1 MRARVPFALRNLTHR
16 KLRSAT
22 ALAAVCFS
30 ALLMFMELGF
40 YQSVMTAAIT
50 IYRAMDVDLF
60 VVSTAY
66 QSLGHTATIPR
77 QRIYQARAISGV
89 RQVLPLFVDIEVWR
103 NPRTRLRYGL
113 LILGMDP
120 SMPFQPFTNAA
131 PLLRGRGLL
140 LDTLSR
146 PWFGSQD
153 VGVTTEIGQTQV
165 RVAGNYTLGPGF
177 TADGAAVVSS
187 DTFLQIFPHHD
198 IGNVSVGLIRLDPNS
213 RPEEVAESLRRSLP
227 SDTRVFTRAELLE
240 HEKTYWAD
248 GTSLGP
254 VFGSGVVL
262 GLIIG
267 IVILYQVMSND
278 IASRIRE
285 YATLKALGYTFRQ
298 LAGIV
303 LTEVSAFGVAGFVL
317 GLLLA
322 STLYKFVR
330 EETGMPVAMDA
341 SMAVAVFLLT
351 LAMCWISGWLATRR
365 VRRADPAELF

>member
-1 MRARVPFALRNLTHR
+1 MRANVPFALRNLTHR
-16 KLRSAT
+16 KLRAAI
-22 ALAAVCFS
+22 ALSAVCFS

-50 IYRAMDVDLF
+50 IYGAMDVDLF
-60 VVSTAY
+60 VVSSAY
-66 QSLGHTATIPR
+66 QSLGHTLTIPR
-77 QRIYQARAISGV
+77 QRLYQARAIPGV
-89 RQVLPLFVDIEVWR
+89 RQVVPLDVSVQVWR
-103 NPRTRLRYGL
+103 NPQTRLRYGL

-131 PLLRGRGLL
+131 PLLQDRQLL

-165 RVAGNYTLGPGF
+165 RIAGNYTLGPGF
-177 TADGAAVVSS
+177 TADGAAVVSTA
-187 DTFLQIFPHHD
+187 TFWQIFPDYNHG
-198 IGNVSVGLIRLDPNS
+198 IVSMGLIRLEPGA
-213 RPEEVAESLRRSLP
+213 RPDEVAQSLRRNLP

-240 HEKTYWAD
+240 NEKTYWAD

-262 GLIIG
+262 GLVIG
-267 IVILYQVMSND
+267 VVILYQVMSND
-278 IASRIRE
+278 IANRIRE

-298 LAGIV
+298 LVFIV
-303 LTEVSAFGVAGFVL
+303 LKEVSAFGVIGFVM

-322 STLYKFVR
+322 STLYRFVR
-330 EETGMPVAMDA
+330 DQTGMPVAMDS
-341 SMAVAVFLLT
+341 SMAVAVFFLT
-351 LAMCWISGWLATRR
+351 LGMCWISGWLATSRI
-365 VRRADPAELF
+365 RRADPAELF